1 MQIHRKTIR
10 NTPHPRKGAMMPV
23 IAFMVP
29 VIMIFVGY
37 SINVAYMELVRTELR
52 LTCDSAAK
60 SALINYGATQQQS
73 TAIAF
78 GQTVSANN
86 KVGNVAI
93 TIPSGNF
100 LFGNATKQPNGTYTF
115 TSGLTPF
122 NSVQVTSAASVDLP
136 FGAMATTGK
145 YNCSEVAIAKRISHD
160 IVLVLDRSA
169 SMAFDLSGSQFVYPP
184 DRTLFSPLQSYFTPP
199 SPTASR
205 WHSLTLAV
213 NSFTSILQARSLD
226 VNVGLVTYAETYS
239 LGSYSATEASLDVQ
253 MTSNISLIP
262 TAMNVWGQT
271 PLLGDTNIEAGLAIA
286 QAELTGARARTT
298 ADRTII
304 LLTDGVATSGNSNIG
319 ALTTANRSAS
329 NIVTH
334 VITFGGEAASGSTQ
348 TAMIAAATNGNGMFF
363 NAATTAQLQQA
374 FQTIADSLPA
384 VLIK

>member
-1 MQIHRKTIR
+1 
-10 NTPHPRKGAMMPV
+10 MPV

-122 NSVQVTSAASVDLP
+122 NSVQVTSAASVNLP
-136 FGAMATTGK
+136 FGAMTTTGK

-253 MTSNISLIP
+253 MTSNISQIP

-304 LLTDGVATSGNSNIG
+304 LLTDGVATTGNSNIG
-319 ALTTANRSAS
+319 SLTTANRSGS